1 MLPILVVLLLSTNSD
16 ASIFGKDDRIDT
28 IHAANNLQDLA
39 RSVPAL
45 IQKKNIKQLANGR
58 FELVGKDLTA
68 MGFCS
73 DETFAEEKQIANCSA
88 SLIGKNKI
96 LTAAHCLNET
106 YSCDT
111 YNVVFDYQRTEVP
124 MSSAHTLDKSQIYS
138 CKKVLYYKFDQSI
151 VGEDLAIIELDRNV
165 EGRDL
170 IEIDVKAKVKVG
182 DPLLMIGYP
191 LGISQKVVDDGKVL
205 SIDSKNVSYKH
216 TLDSFSVNSGGPIFS
231 PEGKQIGVLV
241 RGTGANFVNRPG
253 QTCSV
258 WHVDEGKGFADA
270 NNLSPLKSWS
280 QLK

>member
-1 MLPILVVLLLSTNSD
+1 MIPLFVALLLSTSSN

-28 IHAANNLQDLA
+28 INAPTNLQILA

-45 IQKKNIKQLANGR
+45 VQKTNIKKLENGS
-58 FELVGKDLTA
+58 FELHGKNLTE

-88 SLIGKNKI
+88 SFIGKNKV

-124 MSSAHTLDKSQIYS
+124 MRSAHILDKSQIYS
-138 CKKVLYYKFDQSI
+138 CKKVIYYKFDQSI
-151 VGEDLAIIELDRNV
+151 MGEDLAIIELDRDV
-165 EGRDL
+165 EDRKPIDL
-170 IEIDVKAKVKVG
+170 DLRPGLKVN
-182 DPLLMIGYP
+182 DPLFMIGYP

-205 SIDSKNVSYKH
+205 KIDSKNVSYRH

-231 PEGKQIGVLV
+231 SAGKQIGVLV
-241 RGTGANFVNRPG
+241 RGTGPNFVDRPH
-253 QTCSV
+253 QTCSE
-258 WHVDEGKGFADA
+258 WHVDDGKGFSDA
-270 NNLSPLKSWS
+270 NDLSPLKKVIKSF
-280 QLK
+280 